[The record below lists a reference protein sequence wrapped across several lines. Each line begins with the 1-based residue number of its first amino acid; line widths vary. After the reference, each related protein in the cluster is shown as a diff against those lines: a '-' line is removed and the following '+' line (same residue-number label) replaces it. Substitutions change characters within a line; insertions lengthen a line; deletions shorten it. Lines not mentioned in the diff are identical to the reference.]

1 PQVEEPKK
9 KPDKKVES
17 EKIEEPKKKPDKK
30 VEPEKVTKQEE
41 SKITERRLSTQ
52 QVTMESKS
60 ESRRTSVIKTGD
72 KIVQEEE
79 KKTQERKQSIQEV
92 KEEIKTK
99 VDKRQ
104 SISEKNVIEEKKSEE
119 KKVGLKQT
127 KEEVPKI
134 RKYDPMAYVPS
145 SSEEESNGEEAE
157 EEMEEDGKDEEQ
169 DMVENLTISAQP
181 IEKKLKK
188 AGIKVPEIKAPEI
201 EAPKIEVSREKSPAA
216 DTRKGSLAPGS
227 GPPSRR
233 GSLIPPADQERRP
246 SLIISDECHEQQ
258 SVELNASTSPNTPK
272 EIRVQIR
279 TKTNENR
286 KLRPG
291 EVLEERKRKGSRPGE
306 VQDKDKQQR
315 RRPSTDM
322 RRPSVAELDDRID
335 KPSTPLKPI
344 GEPGPPVI
352 VDVQES
358 YTAVED
364 AVGYITIQVE
374 GNPPPTFKFYKGMT
388 EIIEGGRFRFLTDG
402 ETNSI
407 TLCMR
412 KVKPNDE
419 GKYKIVISNVH
430 GEDSAET
437 QLYVSDS
444 SGMDFRAMLKKR
456 KYQQWAKDKGDPNW
470 GDLKETEKPV
480 PALKKVEKQE
490 QASSG
495 ANLETGVYEDKE
507 NGCIVIKVDGQE
519 VARIPAAKKGISYWS
534 WLKDDDEAMSPISSS
549 QGRRFSLADVI
560 PDWPTLQSVATIK
573 SKV

>member
-1 PQVEEPKK
+1 MMKDKEE
-9 KPDKKVES
+9 DQ
-17 EKIEEPKKKPDKK
+17 IEEPKKKPDKK
-30 VEPEKVTKQEE
+30 VEAEKVTKQEE
-41 SKITERRLSTQ
+41 SKTTERRLSTQ

-60 ESRRTSVIKTGD
+60 ESRRTSIIKTGD

-79 KKTQERKQSIQEV
+79 KKTQERKQSIQE
-92 KEEIKTK
+92 
-99 VDKRQ
+99 
-104 SISEKNVIEEKKSEE
+104 
-119 KKVGLKQT
+119 
-127 KEEVPKI
+127 I

-181 IEKKLKK
+181 VEKKLKK

-246 SLIISDECHEQQ
+246 SLIISDE
-258 SVELNASTSPNTPK
+258 
-272 EIRVQIR
+272 
-279 TKTNENR
+279 ENR

-291 EVLEERKRKGSRPGE
+291 EVLEERK
-306 VQDKDKQQR
+306 R

-490 QASSG
+490 QANSG

-534 WLKDDDEAMSPISSS
+534 WLKDDDEAISPISSS

>member
-1 PQVEEPKK
+1 
-9 KPDKKVES
+9 
-17 EKIEEPKKKPDKK
+17 
-30 VEPEKVTKQEE
+30 
-41 SKITERRLSTQ
+41 
-52 QVTMESKS
+52 MESKS
-60 ESRRTSVIKTGD
+60 ESRRTSIIKTGD

-92 KEEIKTK
+92 KEDIKTK

-104 SISEKNVIEEKKSEE
+104 SISEKNVIEEKKTEE

-127 KEEVPKI
+127 KEEVPK
-134 RKYDPMAYVPS
+134 PV
-145 SSEEESNGEEAE
+145 
-157 EEMEEDGKDEEQ
+157 
-169 DMVENLTISAQP
+169 
-181 IEKKLKK
+181 EKKLKK

-246 SLIISDECHEQQ
+246 SLIISDE
-258 SVELNASTSPNTPK
+258 VG
-272 EIRVQIR
+272 
-279 TKTNENR
+279 

-291 EVLEERKRKGSRPGE
+291 EVFDQKRKGSRPGE

-490 QASSG
+490 QANSG

>member
-1 PQVEEPKK
+1 
-9 KPDKKVES
+9 
-17 EKIEEPKKKPDKK
+17 
-30 VEPEKVTKQEE
+30 
-41 SKITERRLSTQ
+41 
-52 QVTMESKS
+52 MESKS
-60 ESRRTSVIKTGD
+60 ESRRTSIIKTGD

-92 KEEIKTK
+92 KEDIKTK

-104 SISEKNVIEEKKSEE
+104 SISEKNVIEEKKTEE

-127 KEEVPKI
+127 KEEVPK
-134 RKYDPMAYVPS
+134 PV
-145 SSEEESNGEEAE
+145 
-157 EEMEEDGKDEEQ
+157 
-169 DMVENLTISAQP
+169 
-181 IEKKLKK
+181 EKKLKK

-246 SLIISDECHEQQ
+246 SLIISDE
-258 SVELNASTSPNTPK
+258 VG
-272 EIRVQIR
+272 
-279 TKTNENR
+279 

-291 EVLEERKRKGSRPGE
+291 EVFDQK
-306 VQDKDKQQR
+306 R

-490 QASSG
+490 QANSG